1 MADPSDHGRTFR
13 HGVAAKFWAVRVLWR
28 LFCYLRNWREVWTAY
43 RASEKLPA
51 LHFRRGFQL
60 HHGLGDDP
68 IMLLHTVFA
77 KSEYGGLVRRRS
89 RFLVDIG
96 ANIGAVTL
104 DHVWRDDEVRV
115 DAYEPDPVT
124 CATLQNNVLQNG
136 VGSRVRVFR
145 EAVTGQDGLVLLWKG
160 ASSVLS
166 STIRRPASDG
176 PSIPVATI
184 SLDRAVARTGAD
196 RLAVKVDAEGAEV
209 EMLECTSD
217 ETLAKIDELVLEYHD
232 SIVPDGGARCLA
244 VLVKAGFRCRRKP
257 FNSHQGILIAR
268 RDTIP

>member
-1 MADPSDHGRTFR
+1 MADPSAHGQTLGQR
-13 HGVAAKFWAVRVLWR
+13 VAAKLRAARVLWR
-28 LFCYLRNWREVWTAY
+28 MFRYLRNWREVWTAY
-43 RASEKLPA
+43 RASEHLPA
-51 LHFRRGFQL
+51 LLFRRGFQL

-77 KSEYGGLVRRRS
+77 KPEYGGLTRRRS
-89 RFLVDIG
+89 QFLVDIG

-104 DHVWRDDEVRV
+104 DHVWGHEEVRV

-124 CATLQNNVLQNG
+124 CATLENNVRQNG

-145 EAVTGQDGLVLLWKG
+145 EAVTGRDGLVLLWKG
-160 ASSVLS
+160 ATSVLS
-166 STIRRPASDG
+166 STIRRPAPDCRT
-176 PSIPVATI
+176 IPVVTI

-196 RLAVKVDAEGAEV
+196 RVAVKMDAEGAEV

-232 SIVPDGGARCLA
+232 SIVPDGEARCLA
-244 VLVKAGFRCRRKP
+244 VLVKAGFTCRRKP
-257 FNSHQGILIAR
+257 FNSHQGILVAR
-268 RDTIP
+268 RDTMA